1 MIGQV
6 LAPRSI
12 RTRIPSFIALE
23 INMMKTKTVMA
34 TRGLS
39 VLIGVTLIAACAS
52 TTPKAEYSKDITTQY
67 RIDADDRPQVNVS
80 ANSGVEIT
88 DLEKQRIAQLIT
100 SDLET
105 QRLHNAAN
113 NDPKDCLVE
122 VTITRYQKGNAFAR
136 AMVAGLGQIHI
147 DANVKI
153 LAKANNE
160 KLADFTLAKTFA
172 WGGIYG
178 ASTSMEDIEKTFAGG
193 VAASLTGQ
201 EQTKSAAV
209 QKTQ

>member
-1 MIGQV
+1 MIAGYV
-6 LAPRSI
+6 
-12 RTRIPSFIALE
+12 
-23 INMMKTKTVMA
+23 
-34 TRGLS
+34 RGSLKVC
-39 VLIGVTLIAACAS
+39 VLIGVTFVAGCAS
-52 TTPKAEYSKDITTQY
+52 TAPKAEYSKDLTSQY

-136 AMVAGLGQIHI
+136 AISAGLGQIHI
-147 DANVKI
+147 DANVKV
-153 LAKANNE
+153 LANANNE
-160 KLADFTLAKTFA
+160 KLADFNLAKTFA

-178 ASTSMEDIEKTFAGG
+178 AATSMQDIEKTFANG
-193 VAASLTGQ
+193 VAVSLTGQ
-201 EQTKSAAV
+201 EDTKQGAA
-209 QKTQ
+209 QKTH